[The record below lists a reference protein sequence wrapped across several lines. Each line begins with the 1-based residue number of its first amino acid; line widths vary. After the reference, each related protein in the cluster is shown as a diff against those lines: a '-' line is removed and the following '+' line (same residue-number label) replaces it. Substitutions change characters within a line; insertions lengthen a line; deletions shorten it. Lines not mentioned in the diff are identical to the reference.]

1 MNRRKSRELL
11 MQLLFEISI
20 NKQEYEKTI
29 ENFKENTDE
38 NLEDVDMEYIIDIL
52 KGVQEN
58 CNILDEKIEENLIN
72 WKLYRLPKI
81 DLAILRLCT
90 YEIMFRD
97 DIPDKVA
104 VNEALELA
112 KKYADYKSSSFING
126 VLGKMIKNQ

>member
-20 NKQEYEKTI
+20 NKQGYEETI
-29 ENFKENTDE
+29 ENFKEHTDVD
-38 NLEDVDMEYIIDIL
+38 LTDVDMEYIIDIL

-58 CNILDEKIEENLIN
+58 TKGIDEKIEANLIN

-90 YEIMFRD
+90 YEIIFRD

-112 KKYADYKSSSFING
+112 KKYSDHKSSSFING
-126 VLGKMIKNQ
+126 VLGKMIKD